1 MIDTPADPTFQVA
14 LTQPSCPILLS
25 PTTPTTRARCVC
37 LSCLSL
43 RVCDRSLER
52 ASLSIVLSC
61 LVFDLCPTPVVD
73 RWLPVPA
80 CTSPLHHAASR
91 APPFFASAP
100 ISTSASTPPC
110 CTFLHVGAPASC
122 YVPQRSR
129 KLGAASTRR
138 VIPNTCVQVSPL
150 RINKTPTASP
160 AKSTSRPLSEIG
172 SGERRRNSP
181 SFDQT
186 TKVRARPLLP

>member
-14 LTQPSCPILLS
+14 LTQPSCPILPS

-37 LSCLSL
+37 LSAFRFVSATAHLSAHPY
-43 RVCDRSLER
+43 R
-52 ASLSIVLSC
+52 LSC